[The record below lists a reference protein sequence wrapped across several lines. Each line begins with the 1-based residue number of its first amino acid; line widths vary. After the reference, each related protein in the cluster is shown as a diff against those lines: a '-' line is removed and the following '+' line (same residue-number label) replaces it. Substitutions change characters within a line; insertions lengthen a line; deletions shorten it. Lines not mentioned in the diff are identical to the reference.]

1 MYLYTIEVLSKR
13 VLFFFFIYLDET
25 LRVFIV
31 KILELLSDI
40 YEIINNGNELQN
52 EDEYDID
59 ESDGDKPEKK

>member
-40 YEIINNGNELQN
+40 HEIINNGNELQN